1 MRYQTLLAAAL
12 CMFGFANANG
22 CLAQYNDQE
31 ITEINEIADE
41 LNITPCAATDVYNY
55 INNAYK
61 FGIHKGLSDEECH
74 DGCVNEA
81 TNLNVLGESVVNDLV
96 SICEKKCYVNNMEME
111 TTPVA
116 EPESEL
122 INLVKRANPC
132 DPIAKGKVA
141 LVKSNFKF
149 GYNQYQDKGTKK
161 TALSQVNGCG
171 PKKAV
176 FGISD
181 KTMKKIPL
189 LLDGTFE
196 PACNMHDICYVCKKG
211 KATCDKRF
219 KSGMY
224 NICNK
229 KWPAKTHIIK
239 NKACKAQALIFYEA
253 VNLGGKGAYNGR
265 PVNPSVNCAAC
276 GVAVIKNKL
285 VKTPFYR
292 KK

>member
-1 MRYQTLLAAAL
+1 
-12 CMFGFANANG
+12 
-22 CLAQYNDQE
+22 
-31 ITEINEIADE
+31 
-41 LNITPCAATDVYNY
+41 
-55 INNAYK
+55 
-61 FGIHKGLSDEECH
+61 
-74 DGCVNEA
+74 
-81 TNLNVLGESVVNDLV
+81 
-96 SICEKKCYVNNMEME
+96 MEME
-111 TTPVA
+111 ITPVDQ
-116 EPESEL
+116 PES
-122 INLVKRANPC
+122 NLVNLAKRANVCIPKSQ
-132 DPIAKGKVA
+132 AKVV
-141 LVKSNFKF
+141 LVKSNYNF
-149 GYNQYQDKGTKK
+149 GYNQYKDSGKKK
-161 TALSQVNGCG
+161 TALSHVNGCG

-196 PACNMHDICYVCKKG
+196 PACNMHDICYVCKNG

-224 NICNK
+224 AICNK
-229 KWPAKTHIIK
+229 KWPTKTHIIK

-265 PVNPSVNCAAC
+265 PVNPSANCASC
-276 GVAVIKNKL
+276 GLPIIKNKL